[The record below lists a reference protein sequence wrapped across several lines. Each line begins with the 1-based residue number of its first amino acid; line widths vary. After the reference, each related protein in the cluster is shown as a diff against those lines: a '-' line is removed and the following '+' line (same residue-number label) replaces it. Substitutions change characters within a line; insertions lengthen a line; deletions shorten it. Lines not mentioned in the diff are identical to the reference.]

1 MIDYRKLRPGNLRS
15 PEFNHLLLL
24 LYWPIYGIGFF
35 LVETL
40 RPVADCTPM
49 WVPMDD
55 LIPFNEWFMA
65 PYLFWFVFLVGMIG
79 YLLLFDAKAFRRFMY
94 FIMFTYTITIVV
106 YILYPTCQNLR
117 PDGFTRDN
125 IMTRIITRFYAFDTN
140 TNVCPSI
147 HVIGSMAVAFGAWD
161 TPRFQKRIWKLA
173 FLAMA
178 LLISFSTVF
187 VKQHS
192 IVDVFWAFVVCLAG
206 YLSVY
211 AVPTEVRQPQRKMQS
226 V

>member
-1 MIDYRKLRPGNLRS
+1 MIDYRKLRPSNLCS
-15 PEFNHLLLL
+15 PEFSHLLLL
-24 LYWPIYGIGFF
+24 LYWPLYGIAFF

-40 RPVADCTPM
+40 RPVADCAVM
-49 WVPMDD
+49 WIPLDD
-55 LIPFNEWFMA
+55 RIPFNEWFMI

-79 YLLLFDAKAFRRFMY
+79 YLLLVDARAFRRLMY
-94 FIMFTYTITIVV
+94 FIMVTYTATIVV
-106 YILYPTCQNLR
+106 YLFYPTCQNLR
-117 PDGFTRDN
+117 PDSFARDN
-125 IMTRIITRFYAFDTN
+125 IMTRIIERFYAFDTN

-147 HVIGSMAVAFGAWD
+147 HVIGSLAVAFGAWD
-161 TPRFQKRIWKLA
+161 TPRFRKWHWKLA
-173 FLAMA
+173 FFAMA

-192 IVDVFWAFVVCLAG
+192 IVDVLWAFAVCLIG

-211 AVPTEVRQPQRKMQS
+211 TVPDGVRKRRAALQR